1 MGFAE
6 ASGEMLVNH
15 LAVYSFFKVRW
26 YLWLQREHAK
36 GQEEK
41 DKTEKDYRGPM
52 LSVLQEYMHAKL
64 PDTSSKKIKVLR
76 GSARMLGDE
85 LGIRRMLCAVEV
97 PGLMEGRPKLVIGT
111 AEMRVCVLVCI
122 YVYEYIYI
130 FCMCTCMLYLHVDF
144 VSMHVQYICP
154 CVCLQGKNRRAY
166 DPWHACLAV

>member
-6 ASGEMLVNH
+6 ASSEMLVNH
-15 LAVYSFFKVRW
+15 LAVYSFFKVQW
-26 YLWLQREHAK
+26 YSWLQREHSK

-41 DKTEKDYRGPM
+41 DITEKDYRGPM

-64 PDTSSKKIKVLR
+64 PDTSSKKIKVVR

-111 AEMRVCVLVCI
+111 AEMRVCVLVCM
-122 YVYEYIYI
+122 YIYLLYVHVHVI
-130 FCMCTCMLYLHVDF
+130 PACGLCKHACSIYLPLCMLARKEQK
-144 VSMHVQYICP
+144 SI
-154 CVCLQGKNRRAY
+154 
-166 DPWHACLAV
+166 